1 MNEIRWRGAERHA
14 WLDACCVYTHQ
25 AGYMVLLLKLLL
37 ASRYDGIL
45 PTCYI
50 ASYPLYFTCYDHD
63 KKKANEAS

>member
-1 MNEIRWRGAERHA
+1 
-14 WLDACCVYTHQ
+14 
-25 AGYMVLLLKLLL
+25 MVLLLKLLL